1 MKKYG
6 KIIIIVVGILVI
18 LALLILIY
26 FKTTFI
32 SKNEVK
38 DIISA
43 NMNVNSGDLYFEDID
58 FEFDKGVYEVEVY
71 YQNRDYEYKIDAKEG
86 KVIYTDFKYF
96 TNQNNT
102 NNTNN
107 TNDFNN
113 SNNNGNGN
121 GNNSGSTNNQNNLSG
136 VEPSI
141 TLDEAKN
148 IAVTNA
154 GVDINSVKFTREEL
168 DHDNHTLV
176 YELEFFYN
184 NIEYD
189 YEINATS
196 GDIISYDKDSIYD

>member
-6 KIIIIVVGILVI
+6 KIIIIVVGILVVI
-18 LALLILIY
+18 ALLILIY

-38 DIISA
+38 DIVA
-43 NMNVNSGDLYFEDID
+43 DNMNVSSSDLYFESID
-58 FEFDKGVYEVEVY
+58 FEFDNSIYEVEVY

-86 KVIYTDFKYF
+86 KIIYTDYR
-96 TNQNNT
+96 NLNANNNHNSS
-102 NNTNN
+102 NNNN
-107 TNDFNN
+107 NN
-113 SNNNGNGN
+113 SNTNSSTNGNLN
-121 GNNSGSTNNQNNLSG
+121 GPNISAA
-136 VEPSI
+136 SI
-141 TLDEAKN
+141 SLDEAKN
-148 IAVTNA
+148 IALTNA
-154 GVDINSVKFTREEL
+154 GLDINSVRFTREEL

-189 YEINATS
+189 YEINATT

>member
-6 KIIIIVVGILVI
+6 KIIIIVVGILAI
-18 LALLILIY
+18 IALLVLLY
-26 FKTTFI
+26 FKTAFI

-38 DIISA
+38 DIIAA

-86 KVIYTDFKYF
+86 KVIYTDFR
-96 TNQNNT
+96 NINT
-102 NNTNN
+102 NNSQ
-107 TNDFNN
+107 NN
-113 SNNNGNGN
+113 SNNNNSNGS
-121 GNNSGSTNNQNNLSG
+121 NNSNSNNQNSLNN
-136 VEPSI
+136 VTASI
-141 TLDEAKN
+141 SLDEAKN

-189 YEINATS
+189 YEINATT

>member
-6 KIIIIVVGILVI
+6 KIIIIVVGILVV

-38 DIISA
+38 DIVTK
-43 NMNVNSGDLYFEDID
+43 NMNVSSGDLYFESID
-58 FEFDKGVYEVEVY
+58 FEFDNGIYEVEVY

-86 KVIYTDFKYF
+86 KIIYTDFR
-96 TNQNNT
+96 NIN
-102 NNTNN
+102 
-107 TNDFNN
+107 
-113 SNNNGNGN
+113 
-121 GNNSGSTNNQNNLSG
+121 TNNQNNSNNGNNNGNSNGQNSLNG
-136 VEPSI
+136 VTASI
-141 TLDEAKN
+141 TLEEAKN
-148 IAVTNA
+148 IALTNA
-154 GVDINSVKFTREEL
+154 GLDINSVRFTREEL

-176 YELEFFYN
+176 YELEFYYN

-189 YEINATS
+189 YEINATT

>member
-6 KIIIIVVGILVI
+6 KIIIIVVGILVV

-26 FKTTFI
+26 FKTAFI

-38 DIISA
+38 DIVTD
-43 NMNVNSGDLYFEDID
+43 NMNVSSSDLYFESID
-58 FEFDKGVYEVEVY
+58 FELDNSVYEVEVY

-86 KVIYTDFKYF
+86 KVIYTDFR
-96 TNQNNT
+96 NVN
-102 NNTNN
+102 
-107 TNDFNN
+107 
-113 SNNNGNGN
+113 
-121 GNNSGSTNNQNNLSG
+121 TNNQNNSSNGNNNNNGNSNNSNSNGQNSLNG
-136 VEPSI
+136 VTASI

-148 IAVTNA
+148 IALTDA
-154 GVDINSVKFTREEL
+154 GLDINSVQFTREEL
-168 DHDNHTLV
+168 EHDNHTLV

-189 YEINATS
+189 YEINATT

>member
-1 MKKYG
+1 MKKYR
-6 KIIIIVVGILVI
+6 KIIIIAVGIIAV

-38 DIISA
+38 NIVAD
-43 NMNVNSGDLYFEDID
+43 NMSVNSSDLYFESID
-58 FEFDKGVYEVEVY
+58 FEFDNGIYEVEVY

-86 KVIYTDFKYF
+86 KIIYTDYRSVN
-96 TNQNNT
+96 TNNNQNNT
-102 NNTNN
+102 NNGN
-107 TNDFNN
+107 NN
-113 SNNNGNGN
+113 SNGNSNSSSNNGNSN
-121 GNNSGSTNNQNNLSG
+121 GQNSLNG
-136 VEPSI
+136 VTASI
-141 TLDEAKN
+141 SLDEAKN
-148 IAVTNA
+148 IALTNA
-154 GVDINSVKFTREEL
+154 GLDINSVRFTREEL

-189 YEINATS
+189 YEINATT

>member
-6 KIIIIVVGILVI
+6 KIIIIVVGILAI
-18 LALLILIY
+18 IALLVLIY

-38 DIISA
+38 DIIA
-43 NMNVNSGDLYFEDID
+43 KNMNVNSGDLYFEDID

-86 KVIYTDFKYF
+86 KVIYTDFR
-96 TNQNNT
+96 NINT
-102 NNTNN
+102 NNSQ
-107 TNDFNN
+107 NN
-113 SNNNGNGN
+113 SNNNNSNGS
-121 GNNSGSTNNQNNLSG
+121 NNSNSNNQNSLNN
-136 VEPSI
+136 VTASI
-141 TLDEAKN
+141 SLDEAKN

-189 YEINATS
+189 YEINATT

>member
-6 KIIIIVVGILVI
+6 KIIIIVVGILVVI
-18 LALLILIY
+18 ALLILIY

-38 DIISA
+38 DVVAA
-43 NMNVNSGDLYFEDID
+43 NMNVSSGDLYFESID
-58 FEFDKGVYEVEVY
+58 FEFDNSVYEVEVY

-86 KVIYTDFKYF
+86 KIIYTDFKYF

-107 TNDFNN
+107 
-113 SNNNGNGN
+113 NNNGNSNSSSNN
-121 GNNSGSTNNQNNLSG
+121 GNSNGQNSLNG
-136 VEPSI
+136 VTASI

-148 IAVTNA
+148 IALTDA
-154 GVDINSVKFTREEL
+154 GLDINSIQFTREEL
-168 DHDNHTLV
+168 EHDNHTLV
-176 YELEFFYN
+176 YELEFYYN

-189 YEINATS
+189 YEINATT

>member
-6 KIIIIVVGILVI
+6 KIIIIVVGILAIIV
-18 LALLILIY
+18 LLVLLY

-38 DIISA
+38 DIIA
-43 NMNVNSGDLYFEDID
+43 ENMNVNKGDLYFEDID

-86 KVIYTDFKYF
+86 KVIYTDFR
-96 TNQNNT
+96 NINT
-102 NNTNN
+102 NNSQ
-107 TNDFNN
+107 NN
-113 SNNNGNGN
+113 SNNNNSNGS
-121 GNNSGSTNNQNNLSG
+121 NNSNSNNQNSLNG
-136 VEPSI
+136 VNASI
-141 TLDEAKN
+141 SLDEAKN

-189 YEINATS
+189 YEINAAT

>member
-6 KIIIIVVGILVI
+6 KIIIIVVGILAIIV
-18 LALLILIY
+18 LLVLLY

-38 DIISA
+38 DIIA
-43 NMNVNSGDLYFEDID
+43 ENMNVNKGDLYFEDID

-86 KVIYTDFKYF
+86 KVIYTDFR
-96 TNQNNT
+96 NINT
-102 NNTNN
+102 NNSQ
-107 TNDFNN
+107 NN
-113 SNNNGNGN
+113 SNNNNSNGS
-121 GNNSGSTNNQNNLSG
+121 NNSNSNNQNSLNG
-136 VEPSI
+136 VNASI
-141 TLDEAKN
+141 SLDEAKN

-168 DHDNHTLV
+168 DHDNHTLA

-189 YEINATS
+189 YEINAAT

>member
-1 MKKYG
+1 MKKYR
-6 KIIIIVVGILVI
+6 KIIIIAVGIIAV

-38 DIISA
+38 NIVAD
-43 NMNVNSGDLYFEDID
+43 NMSVNSSDLYFESID
-58 FEFDKGVYEVEVY
+58 FEMDKSVYEVEVY

-86 KVIYTDFKYF
+86 KIIYTDYRSVN
-96 TNQNNT
+96 TNNNQNNT
-102 NNTNN
+102 NNGN
-107 TNDFNN
+107 NN
-113 SNNNGNGN
+113 SNGNSNSSSNNGNSN
-121 GNNSGSTNNQNNLSG
+121 GQNSLNG
-136 VEPSI
+136 VTASI
-141 TLDEAKN
+141 SLDEAKN
-148 IAVTNA
+148 IALTNA
-154 GVDINSVKFTREEL
+154 GLDINSVRFTREEL

-189 YEINATS
+189 YEINATT